1 MRTEKSKLSGTHFF
15 YVLKNATFSTHM
27 PHGKIPWLPIIS
39 PISLQCQKETN
50 KQDAHSFSSYRMTKL
65 KNHQTIK
72 IQRIWKEKK
81 TTQKKLMK

>member
-1 MRTEKSKLSGTHFF
+1 MRTEKVKLSGTHFF
-15 YVLKNATFSTHM
+15 CVLKNSTFSTHM
-27 PHGKIPWLPIIS
+27 THAKNPWLPLKS

-50 KQDAHSFSSYRMTKL
+50 KQDAHSFNSYRMTKL